1 MSKRKKKMTG
11 YKKSLL
17 IWFLLLLIASEAC
30 LIYVSTTLKMYE
42 KGNIEGYMTSLI
54 KDMKTASK
62 VGNINKYLSYNKV
75 ESKYEKNSS
84 FEEGYK
90 ELFNESKLSYKK
102 NDKESTYNI
111 YADDTMIA
119 SVTLD
124 SKKVRR
130 LGILSFEEYSIKE
143 IETYSKN
150 GIYNIDVYVNS
161 NYDLYINDIKVSDD
175 DLLSKE
181 EIKEYSEVYD
191 KVDLPY
197 ENHYK
202 ITNLTKKPK
211 IKVMSGNDEI
221 KVTNEKSTYY
231 GVSYFKT
238 DDKDAAFAK
247 LTNKDYDP
255 LTFAKNWSLF
265 LTADLPGER
274 YGLYT
279 LTPNLVEG
287 TALYKRAYSWATN
300 VDITFTSMHTLD
312 KDTFTNVKM
321 NGFTVYN
328 ENAFSVDI
336 YLEKN
341 MTLVNG
347 EKRVDTLND
356 TFYYAYID
364 GAYRLITMKS
374 KGDN

>member
-75 ESKYEKNSS
+75 ESKYEKASS
-84 FEEGYK
+84 FEDGYK

-102 NDKESTYNI
+102 NDKENTYDI

-161 NYDLYINDIKVSDD
+161 NYDLYINDVKVSDD

-211 IKVMSGNDEI
+211 IKVMNGNNEV
-221 KVTNEKSTYY
+221 KVTNEKSNYY
-231 GVSYFKT
+231 GVTYFKT
-238 DDKDAAFAK
+238 DDKDAAFEK

>member
-102 NDKESTYNI
+102 NDKENTYDI

-161 NYDLYINDIKVSDD
+161 NYDLYINDVKVSDD

-181 EIKEYSEVYD
+181 EIKEYSEVYN

-211 IKVMSGNDEI
+211 IKVMNGNNEV
-221 KVTNEKSTYY
+221 KVTNEKSNYY
-231 GVSYFKT
+231 GVTYFKT
-238 DDKDAAFAK
+238 DDRDAAFEK

>member
-1 MSKRKKKMTG
+1 MSKRKKKITG

-75 ESKYEKNSS
+75 ESKYEKASS
-84 FEEGYK
+84 FEDGYK

-102 NDKESTYNI
+102 NDKENTYDI
-111 YADDTMIA
+111 YADDTMVA

-211 IKVMSGNDEI
+211 IKVMNGNNEV
-221 KVTNEKSTYY
+221 KVTNEKSNYY
-231 GVSYFKT
+231 GVTYFKT
-238 DDKDAAFAK
+238 DDKDAAFEK

>member
-102 NDKESTYNI
+102 NDKESTYDI

-238 DDKDAAFAK
+238 DDKVAAFSK

>member
-75 ESKYEKNSS
+75 ESKYEKASS

-102 NDKESTYNI
+102 NDKESTYDI

-124 SKKVRR
+124 CKKVRR

-161 NYDLYINDIKVSDD
+161 NYDLYINDIKVNDE
-175 DLLSKE
+175 DLVSKE

-211 IKVMSGNDEI
+211 IKVMNGNDEV
-221 KVTNEKSTYY
+221 KVTNEKSNYY

-238 DDKDAAFAK
+238 DDKDAAFSK

>member
-54 KDMKTASK
+54 RDMKTASK

-102 NDKESTYNI
+102 NDKESTYDI

-124 SKKVRR
+124 SKNVRR

-161 NYDLYINDIKVSDD
+161 NYDLYINDIKVNDE
-175 DLLSKE
+175 DLVSKE

-211 IKVMSGNDEI
+211 IKVMNGNDEV
-221 KVTNEKSTYY
+221 KVTNEKSNYY
-231 GVSYFKT
+231 GVTYFKT
-238 DDKDAAFAK
+238 DDKDAAFEK

>member
-102 NDKESTYNI
+102 NDKESTYDI

-211 IKVMSGNDEI
+211 IKVMNGNNEV

-336 YLEKN
+336 YLENN

>member
-54 KDMKTASK
+54 RDMKTASK

-102 NDKESTYNI
+102 NDKESTYDI

-124 SKKVRR
+124 SKNVRR

-161 NYDLYINDIKVSDD
+161 NYDLYINDIKVNDE
-175 DLLSKE
+175 DLVSKE

-211 IKVMSGNDEI
+211 IKVMNGNNEV
-221 KVTNEKSTYY
+221 KVTNEKSNYY
-231 GVSYFKT
+231 GVTYFKT
-238 DDKDAAFAK
+238 DDKDAAFEK

>member
-1 MSKRKKKMTG
+1 MSKKKKKMTG

-75 ESKYEKNSS
+75 ESKYEKASS
-84 FEEGYK
+84 FEDGYK

-102 NDKESTYNI
+102 NDKENTYDI

-161 NYDLYINDIKVSDD
+161 NYDLYINDIKVNDE
-175 DLLSKE
+175 DLVSKE

-312 KDTFTNVKM
+312 KETFTNVKM

>member
-102 NDKESTYNI
+102 NDKESTYDI

-161 NYDLYINDIKVSDD
+161 NYDLYINDIKVNDE
-175 DLLSKE
+175 DLVSKE

-347 EKRVDTLND
+347 DKRVDTLND

>member
-102 NDKESTYNI
+102 NDKESTYDI
-111 YADDTMIA
+111 YADDSMIA

-161 NYDLYINDIKVSDD
+161 NYDLYINDIKVNDE
-175 DLLSKE
+175 DLVSKE

-211 IKVMSGNDEI
+211 IKVMNGNDEV
-221 KVTNEKSTYY
+221 KVTNEKSNYY
-231 GVSYFKT
+231 GVTYFKT
-238 DDKDAAFAK
+238 DDKDAAFEK

>member
-1 MSKRKKKMTG
+1 MSKRKNKMTG

-90 ELFNESKLSYKK
+90 ELFSESKLSYKK
-102 NDKESTYNI
+102 NDKESTYDI
-111 YADDTMIA
+111 YTDDTMIA

-211 IKVMSGNDEI
+211 IKVMNGNDEV
-221 KVTNEKSTYY
+221 KVTNEKSNYY
-231 GVSYFKT
+231 GVTYFKT
-238 DDKDAAFAK
+238 DDKDAAFEK

-328 ENAFSVDI
+328 ANAFSVDI

-347 EKRVDTLND
+347 EKRIDTLND

>member
-102 NDKESTYNI
+102 NDKESTYDI

-181 EIKEYSEVYD
+181 EIKEYSEVYN

-211 IKVMSGNDEI
+211 IKVMNGNNEV
-221 KVTNEKSTYY
+221 KVTNEKSNYY
-231 GVSYFKT
+231 GVTYFKT
-238 DDKDAAFAK
+238 DDKDAAFEK

-312 KDTFTNVKM
+312 KETFTNVKM

-336 YLEKN
+336 YLEKD

>member
-102 NDKESTYNI
+102 NDKESTYDI

-238 DDKDAAFAK
+238 DDKDAAFSK

>member
-102 NDKESTYNI
+102 NDKENTYDI

-161 NYDLYINDIKVSDD
+161 NYDLYINDVKVSDD

-181 EIKEYSEVYD
+181 EIKEYSEVYN
-191 KVDLPY
+191 KVDLQY

-211 IKVMSGNDEI
+211 IKVMNGNNEV
-221 KVTNEKSTYY
+221 KVTNEKSNYY
-231 GVSYFKT
+231 GVTYFKT
-238 DDKDAAFAK
+238 DDKDAAFEK

-300 VDITFTSMHTLD
+300 VDITFTSLHTLD

>member
-11 YKKSLL
+11 YKKALL
-17 IWFLLLLIASEAC
+17 IWFLILLIISEGC

-75 ESKYEKNSS
+75 ESKYEKASS
-84 FEEGYK
+84 FEDGYK

-102 NDKESTYNI
+102 NDKENTYDI

-161 NYDLYINDIKVSDD
+161 NYDLYINDIKVNDE
-175 DLLSKE
+175 DLVSKE

-312 KDTFTNVKM
+312 KETFTNVKM

>member
-42 KGNIEGYMTSLI
+42 KGNIKGYMTSLI

-90 ELFNESKLSYKK
+90 ELFNESKLSYMK
-102 NDKESTYNI
+102 NDKESTYDI
-111 YADDTMIA
+111 YADDTMVA

-211 IKVMSGNDEI
+211 IKVMNGNNEV
-221 KVTNEKSTYY
+221 KVTNEKSNYY
-231 GVSYFKT
+231 GVTYFKT
-238 DDKDAAFAK
+238 DDKDAAFEK

>member
-75 ESKYEKNSS
+75 ESKYEKASS
-84 FEEGYK
+84 FEDGYK

-102 NDKESTYNI
+102 NDKESTYDI

-211 IKVMSGNDEI
+211 IKVMNGNDEV

-231 GVSYFKT
+231 GVTYFKT
-238 DDKDAAFAK
+238 DDKDAAFEK

>member
-42 KGNIEGYMTSLI
+42 KGNIEAYMTSLI

-102 NDKESTYNI
+102 NDKESTYDI

-211 IKVMSGNDEI
+211 IKVMNGNNEV

>member
-102 NDKESTYNI
+102 NDKESTYDI

-161 NYDLYINDIKVSDD
+161 NYDLYINDIKVGDD

-238 DDKDAAFAK
+238 DDMDAAFAK

-321 NGFTVYN
+321 NGFTAYN

>member
-102 NDKESTYNI
+102 NDKESTYDI

-211 IKVMSGNDEI
+211 IKVMNGNNEV

>member
-1 MSKRKKKMTG
+1 MSKRKNKMTG

-42 KGNIEGYMTSLI
+42 KGNIEGYMASLI

-75 ESKYEKNSS
+75 ESKYEKASS
-84 FEEGYK
+84 FEDGYK

-102 NDKESTYNI
+102 NDKESTYDI

-211 IKVMSGNDEI
+211 IKVMNGNNEV
-221 KVTNEKSTYY
+221 KVTNEKSNYY
-231 GVSYFKT
+231 GVTYFKT
-238 DDKDAAFAK
+238 DDKDAAFEK

>member
-75 ESKYEKNSS
+75 ESKYEKASS
-84 FEEGYK
+84 FEDGYK

-102 NDKESTYNI
+102 NDKENTYDI
-111 YADDTMIA
+111 YADDTMVA

-161 NYDLYINDIKVSDD
+161 NYDLYINDIKANDE
-175 DLLSKE
+175 DLVSKE

>member
-102 NDKESTYNI
+102 NDKENTYDI

-161 NYDLYINDIKVSDD
+161 NYDLYINDVKVSDD

-181 EIKEYSEVYD
+181 EIKEYSEVYN

-211 IKVMSGNDEI
+211 IKVTNGNNEV
-221 KVTNEKSTYY
+221 KVTNEKSNYY
-231 GVSYFKT
+231 GVTYFKT
-238 DDKDAAFAK
+238 DDKDAAFEK

>member
-1 MSKRKKKMTG
+1 MSKRKNKMTG

-102 NDKESTYNI
+102 NDKESTYDI

-211 IKVMSGNDEI
+211 IKVMNGNDEV
-221 KVTNEKSTYY
+221 KVTNEKSNYY
-231 GVSYFKT
+231 GVTYFKT
-238 DDKDAAFAK
+238 DDKDAAFEK

-364 GAYRLITMKS
+364 GAYRLITMKL

>member
-102 NDKESTYNI
+102 NDKESTYDI

-197 ENHYK
+197 ENHYR

>member
-102 NDKESTYNI
+102 NDKESTYDI

-221 KVTNEKSTYY
+221 EVTNEKSTYY

-238 DDKDAAFAK
+238 DDKDAAFSK

>member
-11 YKKSLL
+11 YKKALL
-17 IWFLLLLIASEAC
+17 IWFLILLIASEAC

-54 KDMKTASK
+54 KDMKTASNAD
-62 VGNINKYLSYNKV
+62 NINKYLSYNKV

-90 ELFNESKLSYKK
+90 ELFNESKLSYKA
-102 NDKESTYNI
+102 KEKENTYDI

-161 NYDLYINDIKVSDD
+161 NYDLYINDIKVSDE
-175 DLLSKE
+175 DLVSKE

-211 IKVMSGNDEI
+211 IKVMNGNEEV

-238 DDKDAAFAK
+238 DDKSAAFAK

-265 LTADLPGER
+265 LTADLPGEK

-287 TALYKRAYSWATN
+287 TALFKRAYSWATN

-364 GAYRLITMKS
+364 GTYRLITMKS

>member
-11 YKKSLL
+11 YKKVLL
-17 IWFLLLLIASEAC
+17 IWFLILLIASEAC

-62 VGNINKYLSYNKV
+62 AGNINKYLSYNKV

-90 ELFNESKLSYKK
+90 ELFKESKLSYKK
-102 NDKESTYNI
+102 NDKESTYDI

-161 NYDLYINDIKVSDD
+161 NYDLYINDIKVSDE
-175 DLLSKE
+175 DLVSKE

-202 ITNLTKKPK
+202 VTNLTKKPK
-211 IKVMSGNDEI
+211 IKVMNGNDEI

-238 DDKDAAFAK
+238 DDKDAAFEK

-279 LTPNLVEG
+279 LTPNLVQG
-287 TALYKRAYSWATN
+287 TALYKRAYGWATN

>member
-11 YKKSLL
+11 YKKALL
-17 IWFLLLLIASEAC
+17 IWFLILLIASEAC

-54 KDMKTASK
+54 KDMKTASNA
-62 VGNINKYLSYNKV
+62 GNINKYLSYNKV

-90 ELFNESKLSYKK
+90 ELFNESKLSYKA
-102 NDKESTYNI
+102 KEKENTYDI

-161 NYDLYINDIKVSDD
+161 NYDLYINDIKVSDE
-175 DLLSKE
+175 DLVSKE

-211 IKVMSGNDEI
+211 IKVMNGNEEV

-238 DDKDAAFAK
+238 DDKSAAFAK

-265 LTADLPGER
+265 LTADLPGEK

-287 TALYKRAYSWATN
+287 TALFKRAYSWATN

>member
-75 ESKYEKNSS
+75 ESKYEKASS
-84 FEEGYK
+84 FEDGYK

-102 NDKESTYNI
+102 NDKESTYDI

-161 NYDLYINDIKVSDD
+161 NYDLYINDIKVNDE
-175 DLLSKE
+175 DLVSKE
-181 EIKEYSEVYD
+181 EIKEYSEVYN

-211 IKVMSGNDEI
+211 IKVMNGNNEV
-221 KVTNEKSTYY
+221 KVTNEKSNYY
-231 GVSYFKT
+231 GVTYFKT
-238 DDKDAAFAK
+238 DDKDAAFEK

>member
-1 MSKRKKKMTG
+1 MSKRKNKMTG

-90 ELFNESKLSYKK
+90 ELFSESKLSYKK
-102 NDKESTYNI
+102 NDKESTYDI

-211 IKVMSGNDEI
+211 IKVMNGNDEV
-221 KVTNEKSTYY
+221 KVTNEKSNYY
-231 GVSYFKT
+231 GVTYFKT
-238 DDKDAAFAK
+238 DDKDAVFEK

-328 ENAFSVDI
+328 ANAFSVDI

>member
-30 LIYVSTTLKMYE
+30 LIYVSSTLKMYE

-102 NDKESTYNI
+102 NDKENTYDI

-150 GIYNIDVYVNS
+150 GIYNINVYVNS
-161 NYDLYINDIKVSDD
+161 NYDLYINDVKVSDD

-181 EIKEYSEVYD
+181 EIKEYSEVYN

-211 IKVMSGNDEI
+211 IKVMNGNNEV
-221 KVTNEKSTYY
+221 KVTNEKSNYY
-231 GVSYFKT
+231 GVTYFKT
-238 DDKDAAFAK
+238 DDKDAAFEK

>member
-1 MSKRKKKMTG
+1 MSKRKNKMTG

-75 ESKYEKNSS
+75 ESKYEKASS
-84 FEEGYK
+84 FEDGYK
-90 ELFNESKLSYKK
+90 ELFTESKLSYKK
-102 NDKESTYNI
+102 NDKENTYDI

-161 NYDLYINDIKVSDD
+161 NYDLYINDIKVNDE
-175 DLLSKE
+175 DLVSKE

-312 KDTFTNVKM
+312 KETFTNVKM

>member
-102 NDKESTYNI
+102 NDKESTYDI
-111 YADDTMIA
+111 YADDTMVA

-211 IKVMSGNDEI
+211 IKVMNGNDEV

-231 GVSYFKT
+231 GVTYFKT
-238 DDKDAAFAK
+238 DDKDAAFEK

>member
-102 NDKESTYNI
+102 NDKESTYDI
-111 YADDTMIA
+111 YADDTMVA

-161 NYDLYINDIKVSDD
+161 NYDLYINDIKVNDE
-175 DLLSKE
+175 DLVSKE

-211 IKVMSGNDEI
+211 IKVMNGNNEV
-221 KVTNEKSTYY
+221 KVTNEKSNYY
-231 GVSYFKT
+231 GVTYFKT
-238 DDKDAAFAK
+238 DDKDAAFEK

>member
-75 ESKYEKNSS
+75 ESKYEKASS
-84 FEEGYK
+84 FEDGYK

-102 NDKESTYNI
+102 NDKENTYDI
-111 YADDTMIA
+111 YADDTMVA

-161 NYDLYINDIKVSDD
+161 NYDLYINDIKVNDD

-211 IKVMSGNDEI
+211 IKVMNGNNEV
-221 KVTNEKSTYY
+221 KVTNEKSNYY
-231 GVSYFKT
+231 GVTYFKT
-238 DDKDAAFAK
+238 DDKDAAFEK

>member
-1 MSKRKKKMTG
+1 MSKRKNKMTG

-75 ESKYEKNSS
+75 ESKYEKASS
-84 FEEGYK
+84 FEDGYK
-90 ELFNESKLSYKK
+90 ELFDESKLSYKK
-102 NDKESTYNI
+102 NDKESTYDI

-211 IKVMSGNDEI
+211 IKVMNGNNEV
-221 KVTNEKSTYY
+221 KVTNEKSNYY
-231 GVSYFKT
+231 GVTYFKT
-238 DDKDAAFAK
+238 DDKDAAFEK